1 MAPNKEIYFI
11 VFVIFDIGN
20 ICPVIL
26 AIKQLVNDVFEAL
39 TIESITF

>member
-11 VFVIFDIGN
+11 VFVVFDIRKYF
-20 ICPVIL
+20 PVIL
-26 AIKQLVNDVFEAL
+26 AIKQLVNDVFEAF